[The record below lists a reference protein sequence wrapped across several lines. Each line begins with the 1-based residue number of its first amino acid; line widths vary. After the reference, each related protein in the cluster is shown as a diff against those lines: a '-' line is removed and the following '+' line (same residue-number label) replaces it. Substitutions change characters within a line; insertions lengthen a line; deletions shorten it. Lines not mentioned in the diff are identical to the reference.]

1 MDGRRVRSLSCG
13 AGAGRR
19 GLRQLQP
26 VDSQP
31 PIQSE
36 NPFNNAELMQDISA
50 DTNKVVKNLVNGF
63 RSSYNMNDNDD
74 YNYKVSANN
83 KENKSSLTMSHNGY
97 LIKGED
103 KGISATK
110 PVTSEVKKVN
120 LREKKQRGTSGS
132 GAGSEAGVNNGG
144 KERRERVTKSLIL
157 ETDFS
162 ESVPST
168 TLTNSGNQIKYF
180 FFILLMKTSLTNYI
194 YFDKYKG
201 SEYSMFA
208 YYHFHDTLG

>member
-1 MDGRRVRSLSCG
+1 MRSLSCG

-50 DTNKVVKNLVNGF
+50 DTNKVVKNLVN

-74 YNYKVSANN
+74 YNYKESANN
-83 KENKSSLTMSHNGY
+83 KENKSLLTTMSHSG
-97 LIKGED
+97 LIRGED

-132 GAGSEAGVNNGG
+132 GAGSEAGVKNGG

-168 TLTNSGNQIKYF
+168 TLTNSGNKIK
-180 FFILLMKTSLTNYI
+180 
-194 YFDKYKG
+194 
-201 SEYSMFA
+201 
-208 YYHFHDTLG
+208 